1 MKNKKSFSEKVK
13 EESLDAVISDRNR
26 NFIRALFIEDGTISD
41 PKKGYHL
48 EFNIK
53 EKKSI
58 PKLNKALAKYD
69 IKCKKSSRSGSK
81 NTVLYISKAETIENF
96 LRVIGASDTLF
107 EYINRRMEGK
117 IGADENRKINIEVAN
132 MEKTASI
139 REAQIKNID
148 YLLNKYKGHKD
159 RLPDWFM
166 PLIHLRKSSKNYSL
180 SQMARE
186 LSVSKSTIDYRLN
199 KINKVANEI
208 RKSGGKIKIN

>member
-13 EESLDAVISDRNR
+13 EESIDAVISDRNR

-41 PKKGYHL
+41 PKRGYHL

-58 PKLNKALAKYD
+58 AKLNRALAKYD
-69 IKCKKSSRSGSK
+69 IKCKKSSRTGSK
-81 NTVLYISKAETIENF
+81 NTVLYISDAETIENF
-96 LRVIGASDTLF
+96 LKVIGAEDTLF

-139 REAQIKNID
+139 RAMQIKDID
-148 YLLNKYKGHKD
+148 YLLSKYKGHKD
-159 RLPDWFM
+159 KLPEWFL
-166 PLIHLRKSSKNYSL
+166 PLSHLRKSNRNYSL
-180 SQMARE
+180 SQMAKK

-199 KINKVANEI
+199 KINKMAKEI
-208 RKSGGKIKIN
+208 KKSGGKIKIN

>member
-13 EESLDAVISDRNR
+13 EESIDAVISDRNR

-41 PKKGYHL
+41 PKRGYHL

-58 PKLNKALAKYD
+58 AKLNRALAKYD
-69 IKCKKSSRSGSK
+69 IKCKKSSRTGSK
-81 NTVLYISKAETIENF
+81 NIVLYISDAETIENF
-96 LRVIGASDTLF
+96 LKVIGAEDTLF

-139 REAQIKNID
+139 RALQIKDID
-148 YLLNKYKGHKD
+148 YLLSKYKGHKD
-159 RLPDWFM
+159 KLPEWFL
-166 PLIHLRKSSKNYSL
+166 PLSHLRKSNRNYSL
-180 SQMARE
+180 SQMAKK

-199 KINKVANEI
+199 KINKMAKEI
-208 RKSGGKIKIN
+208 KKSGGKIKIN

>member
-13 EESLDAVISDRNR
+13 EESIDAVISDRNR

-41 PKKGYHL
+41 PKRGYHL

-58 PKLNKALAKYD
+58 AKLNKALAKYD
-69 IKCKKSSRSGSK
+69 IKCKKSSRTGSK
-81 NTVLYISKAETIENF
+81 NTVLYISDAETIENF
-96 LRVIGASDTLF
+96 LKVIGAEDTLF

-139 REAQIKNID
+139 RALQIKDID
-148 YLLNKYKGHKD
+148 YLLSKYKGHKD
-159 RLPDWFM
+159 KLPEWFL
-166 PLIHLRKSSKNYSL
+166 PLSHLRKSNRNYSL
-180 SQMARE
+180 SQMAKK

-199 KINKVANEI
+199 KINKMAKEI
-208 RKSGGKIKIN
+208 KKSGGKIKIN

>member
-13 EESLDAVISDRNR
+13 EESIDAVISDRNR

-41 PKKGYHL
+41 PKRGYHL

-58 PKLNKALAKYD
+58 AKLNRALVKYD
-69 IKCKKSSRSGSK
+69 IKCKKSSRIGSK
-81 NTVLYISKAETIENF
+81 NTVLYISDAETIENF
-96 LRVIGASDTLF
+96 LKVIGAEDTLF

-139 REAQIKNID
+139 RAMQIKDID
-148 YLLNKYKGHKD
+148 YLLSKYKGHKD
-159 RLPDWFM
+159 KLPEWFL
-166 PLIHLRKSSKNYSL
+166 PLSHLRKSNRNYSL
-180 SQMARE
+180 SQMAKK

-199 KINKVANEI
+199 KINKMAKEI
-208 RKSGGKIKIN
+208 KKSGGKIKIN

>member
-1 MKNKKSFSEKVK
+1 LKSKKSFSEKVK
-13 EESLDAVISDRNR
+13 EESIDAVISDRNR

-41 PKKGYHL
+41 PKRGYHL

-58 PKLNKALAKYD
+58 AKLNKALAKYD
-69 IKCKKSSRSGSK
+69 IKCKKSVRAGSK

-107 EYINRRMEGK
+107 EYVERRMEGK

-139 REAQIKNID
+139 RASQIKDID

-159 RLPDWFM
+159 KLPTWFM
-166 PLIHLRKSSKNYSL
+166 QLARLRKSSKNYSL

-186 LSVSKSTIDYRLN
+186 LSVSKSTIDYRLD
-199 KINKVANEI
+199 KINKMASDV
-208 RKSGGKIKIN
+208 RKSGGRIKIN

>member
-26 NFIRALFIEDGTISD
+26 NFIRALFIEGGTISD

-139 REAQIKNID
+139 REAQIKDID

>member
-13 EESLDAVISDRNR
+13 EESIDAVIKDKSR
-26 NFIRALFIEDGTISD
+26 NFIRASFMEDGTISD
-41 PKKGYHL
+41 PSRGYHL

-58 PKLNKALAKYD
+58 AKLTKALAKYD
-69 IKCKKSSRSGSK
+69 IKCKKSSRNNSK
-81 NTVLYISKAETIENF
+81 NTVLYISDAETIENF
-96 LRVIGASDTLF
+96 LRVIGATDTLF
-107 EYINRRMEGK
+107 EYVNKRMEGK

-139 REAQIKNID
+139 RAAQIKDID

-159 RLPDWFM
+159 KLPEWFM
-166 PLIHLRKSSKNYSL
+166 PLSHLRKSNRNYSL
-180 SQMARE
+180 SQMASK

-199 KINKVANEI
+199 KINKMATKI
-208 RKSGGKIKIN
+208 RKSGGKIKID

>member
-13 EESLDAVISDRNR
+13 EESIDAVISDRNR

-58 PKLNKALAKYD
+58 AKLNKALAKYD
-69 IKCKKSSRSGSK
+69 IKCKKSSRIGSK
-81 NTVLYISKAETIENF
+81 NTVLYISDAETIENF
-96 LRVIGASDTLF
+96 LKVIGAEDTLF

-139 REAQIKNID
+139 RAMQIKDID
-148 YLLNKYKGHKD
+148 YLLSKYKGHKD
-159 RLPDWFM
+159 KLPEWFL
-166 PLIHLRKSSKNYSL
+166 PLSHLRKSNRNYSL
-180 SQMARE
+180 SQMAKK

-199 KINKVANEI
+199 KINKMAKEI
-208 RKSGGKIKIN
+208 KKSGGKIKIN

>member
-13 EESLDAVISDRNR
+13 EESIDAVISDRNR

-41 PKKGYHL
+41 PKRGYHL

-58 PKLNKALAKYD
+58 AKLNRALAKYD
-69 IKCKKSSRSGSK
+69 IKCKKSSRTGSK
-81 NTVLYISKAETIENF
+81 NTVLYISDAETIENF
-96 LRVIGASDTLF
+96 LKVIGAEDTLF

-132 MEKTASI
+132 MERTASI
-139 REAQIKNID
+139 RALQIKDID
-148 YLLNKYKGHKD
+148 YLLSKYKGHKD
-159 RLPDWFM
+159 KLPEWFL
-166 PLIHLRKSSKNYSL
+166 PLSHLRKSNRNYSL
-180 SQMARE
+180 SQMAKK

-199 KINKVANEI
+199 KINKMAKEI
-208 RKSGGKIKIN
+208 KKSGGKIKIN

>member
-13 EESLDAVISDRNR
+13 EESIDAVISDRSR

-69 IKCKKSSRSGSK
+69 IKCKKSARSGSK

-107 EYINRRMEGK
+107 EYIERRMEGK

-132 MEKTASI
+132 MEKTANI
-139 REAQIKNID
+139 REAQIKDID

-166 PLIHLRKSSKNYSL
+166 SLAHLRKSSKNYSL
-180 SQMARE
+180 SQMAKK

-199 KINKVANEI
+199 KINKVASEI

>member
-13 EESLDAVISDRNR
+13 EESIDAVINDRNR

-41 PKKGYHL
+41 PKRGYHL

-58 PKLNKALAKYD
+58 AKLNKALAKYD
-69 IKCKKSSRSGSK
+69 IKCKKSSRTGSK
-81 NTVLYISKAETIENF
+81 NTVLYISDAETIENF
-96 LRVIGASDTLF
+96 LKVIGAEDTLF

-139 REAQIKNID
+139 RAMQIKDID
-148 YLLNKYKGHKD
+148 YLLSKYKGHKD
-159 RLPDWFM
+159 KLPEWFL
-166 PLIHLRKSSKNYSL
+166 PLSHLRKSNRNYSL
-180 SQMARE
+180 SQMAKK

-199 KINKVANEI
+199 KINKMAKEI
-208 RKSGGKIKIN
+208 KKSGGKIKIN